1 MNLARKVCTVHHSYV
16 TKNLYRK
23 FRFSAINYDNSSA
36 TQPQVKEE
44 KFNFEDINTLER
56 TERRKA
62 QIQPF
67 MKDVFTSI
75 FNKELLAYPEILNK
89 EETES
94 LEKRIDAITN
104 VFENPHKTAEDRRNV
119 LKNTKIYAAPV
130 SLTRNGLAANI
141 TESLRYLEAIAGDF
155 QLGQEISDHWVALRA
170 LQEGLSQEQL
180 SMILDDLISGDNPVS
195 LAIKE
200 RVAERISQADFRT
213 TAEMDSQG
221 IWYIN
226 GEKVCNY
233 SNGYILVLASYE
245 CSQLRAF
252 LIHPGAA
259 GVSSNGAFVSF
270 KKTPATPLELIKDDK
285 LAKIL
290 GLSRLFAAVLCRCQ
304 LSAAVQSVIDY
315 TRPRAF
321 SGKPLA
327 ELATIQSSVGNAL
340 LDIYASESAEYFTA
354 GLLDGYADPDAEVE
368 VAMCRNFIANH
379 GLTSMLQLLN
389 IPALDKE
396 EECKHLLDNMRHIA
410 TRGETLDSIN
420 MFIALNG
427 IHHAGKVM
435 SEEVKQIRN
444 PLMHPAFI
452 FKKVLANRHQEK
464 DDPKLTLYLAEYLH
478 PTLKQPSEQLE
489 YCVLRMRFA
498 CETLMARHG
507 VKIASAYTELNRLAE
522 AGTEILVMSAVL
534 ARASRAYC
542 IGLRNAEVEMKLAAC
557 FVEKTRDKVR
567 KLIKEIDDGEYLN
580 LDFFTTQFGRKALDS
595 NATNPTLVEK
605 ATARVFW

>member
-23 FRFSAINYDNSSA
+23 FRFSAINYDNSTA

-44 KFNFEDINTLER
+44 KFNFEDINILER

-67 MKDVFTSI
+67 MKDIFTSV

-94 LEKRIDAITN
+94 LDKRIDIISN
-104 VFENPHKTAEDRRNV
+104 VFQNPQKTAQDRKNV
-119 LKNTKIYAAPV
+119 LKNAKIYAAPI
-130 SLTRNGLAANI
+130 SLTKNGLAANI
-141 TESLRYLEAIAGDF
+141 TESLRYLEVIAGDF

-180 SMILDDLISGDNPVS
+180 SMILDDLASGDKPVS

-213 TAEMDSQG
+213 SAEMDSQG
-221 IWYIN
+221 VWYIS

-245 CSQLRAF
+245 SAQLRAF
-252 LIHPGAA
+252 LVHPGAA
-259 GVSSNGAFVSF
+259 GVSSNGAFISF
-270 KKTPATPLELIKDDK
+270 MRTPATPLELIKDDK

-290 GLSRLFAAVLCRCQ
+290 GLSRLFAAVLCRCR
-304 LSAAVQSVIDY
+304 LSAAVQSVVDY

-327 ELATIQSSVGNAL
+327 ELTTIQSCVGNAV

-368 VAMCRNFIANH
+368 VAMCRNFIAKH

-396 EECKHLLDNMRHIA
+396 EECKQLLDNMRHVA
-410 TRGETLDSIN
+410 TRGETLDT
-420 MFIALNG
+420 LNG

-452 FKKVLANRHQEK
+452 FKKVIANRHQEK
-464 DDPKLTLYLAEYLH
+464 DDPKLTLYLAEHLH
-478 PTLKQPSEQLE
+478 PSLKQPSEQLE

-507 VKIASAYTELNRLAE
+507 VKIAAAYTELNRLAE
-522 AGTEILVMSAVL
+522 AATEILVMSAVL

-542 IGLRNAEVEMKLAAC
+542 IGLRNSEMEMKLAAC
-557 FVEKTRDKVR
+557 FVEKTRDRVK

-580 LDFFTTQFGRKALDS
+580 LDHFTTQFGRKALDS

>member
-1 MNLARKVCTVHHSYV
+1 MNLARKICTTHHSYV

-23 FRFSAINYDNSSA
+23 FRFSAINYDNSTA

-44 KFNFEDINTLER
+44 KYNFEDINTLER

-67 MKDVFTSI
+67 IKDVFTSI

-94 LEKRIDAITN
+94 LEKRINIISN
-104 VFENPHKTAEDRRNV
+104 VFENPQKTAQDRRNV
-119 LKNTKIYAAPV
+119 LKNTKMYAAPI

-141 TESLRYLEAIAGDF
+141 TESLRYLEIIAGDF
-155 QLGQEISDHWVALRA
+155 QLGQEISDHWVALQA

-180 SMILDDLISGDNPVS
+180 SMIIDDLISGDKPVS

-213 TAEMDSQG
+213 AAEMDSQG

-233 SNGYILVLASYE
+233 SNGYILLLATYE
-245 CSQLRAF
+245 SAQLKAF
-252 LIHPGAA
+252 LVHPGAS

-270 KKTPATPLELIKDDK
+270 MKTPATPLEMINNDR

-290 GLSRLFAAVLCRCQ
+290 GLSRLFASVLCRSR
-304 LSAAVQSVIDY
+304 LSTAVRSVVEY

-321 SGKPLA
+321 SGKPLS
-327 ELATIQSSVGNAL
+327 ELTTIQSTVGNAL
-340 LDIYASESAEYFTA
+340 LDVYASESADYFTA
-354 GLLDGYADPDAEVE
+354 GLLDGYSEPDAEVE

-379 GLTSMLQLLN
+379 GLTSMLHLLT

-396 EECKHLLDNMRHIA
+396 EECKQLLDDMRHVA
-410 TRGETLDSIN
+410 TRGETLDSVN

-444 PLMHPAFI
+444 PLMHPTFI
-452 FKKVLANRHQEK
+452 FKKEK

-478 PTLKQPSEQLE
+478 PSLKQPSEQLE

-507 VKIASAYTELNRLAE
+507 VKISSAYTELGRLAE
-522 AGTEILVMSAVL
+522 AATEILVMSAVL

-542 IGLRNAEVEMKLAAC
+542 IGLRNADMEMKLAAC

-580 LDFFTTQFGRKALDS
+580 LDHFTTQFGRKALDS

-605 ATARVFW
+605 PTARVFW